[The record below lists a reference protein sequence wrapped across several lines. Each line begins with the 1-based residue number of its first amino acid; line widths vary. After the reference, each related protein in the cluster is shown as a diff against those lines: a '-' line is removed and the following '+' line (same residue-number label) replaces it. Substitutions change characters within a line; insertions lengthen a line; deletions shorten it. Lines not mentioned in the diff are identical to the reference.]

1 MTASSG
7 ALFADPFHE
16 EFGTWMWG
24 YTPYGGGDFGE
35 VAAVAA
41 AVGDGDDSAF
51 FDAWV
56 SAGDRLRAEA
66 DASAEVGRL
75 GASDLYLRASAFY
88 ASAYHPL
95 FGAPVDPRLLDG
107 FRRQIQAFD
116 AGLALRGVQPAAVE
130 SGDARIPAYLIPAF
144 GHEDEVR
151 PLIILVNGYDA
162 TVTDSYFASAVAA
175 LRRGYHCLVFDG
187 PGQGAVLFE
196 QGIPMRPDWEVVV
209 SAVIDHALTS
219 PIVDP
224 DRIVVSGW
232 SLGGYLAPRAASGDS
247 RIAACI
253 ADPGQWDLGAGLA
266 GFARQ
271 LGATEDEAANLMS
284 LDDAAVDRLMSVI
297 EGNRKLR
304 WSIIQR
310 GFWVNGVND
319 LRGFLA
325 KSAEYRIDD
334 PGAIRCPV
342 LLTRA
347 EGDPI
352 ASAVPA
358 FASALHDATV
368 LEFTAAEGAGGHCS
382 MRNRSLLNRR
392 VLDWLDDTLSL
403 RSQ

>member
-1 MTASSG
+1 
-7 ALFADPFHE
+7 
-16 EFGTWMWG
+16 MWG
-24 YTPYGGGDFGE
+24 YTPSGGGDHGE

-41 AVGDGDDSAF
+41 AVGDGDDGAF

-66 DASAEVGRL
+66 DAAAARGRQS
-75 GASDLYLRASAFY
+75 ASDLYLRASAFY

-95 FGAPVDPRLLDG
+95 FGDPVDPRLLEG
-107 FRRQIQAFD
+107 FRRQISAFD
-116 AGLALRGVQPAAVE
+116 AGLALRGVQPASVAL
-130 SGDARIPAYLIPAF
+130 GDARIPVYLIPAV

-151 PLIILVNGYDA
+151 PLLILVNGYDA
-162 TVTDSYFASAVAA
+162 TVTDSYFAAAVAA
-175 LRRGYHCLVFDG
+175 LQRGYHCLLFDG

-196 QGIPMRPDWEVVV
+196 QGVPMRPDWEVVV
-209 SAVIDHALTS
+209 SAVIDHARTS
-219 PIVDP
+219 PLVDP

-271 LGATEDEAANLMS
+271 LGATEDEAANLLT
-284 LDDAAVDRLMSVI
+284 LDDSVLDRLMGVI
-297 EGNRKLR
+297 ESNRKLR

-310 GFWVNGVND
+310 GFWVNGVSD
-319 LRGFLA
+319 LRSFLA

-334 PGAIRCPV
+334 VDAIRCPV
-342 LLTRA
+342 LLTQA

-352 ASAVPA
+352 AAAVPA
-358 FASALHDATV
+358 FAAALHDATV
-368 LEFTAAEGAGGHCS
+368 LELTAAEGAGGHCS

-392 VLDWLDDTLSL
+392 VLDWLDDTLA
-403 RSQ
+403 R

>member
-1 MTASSG
+1 MSASPG

-24 YTPYGGGDFGE
+24 YTPYGGGGYGE

-41 AVGDGDDSAF
+41 AVGEGDDGAF

-66 DASAEVGRL
+66 EESEAMGRRS
-75 GASDLYLRASAFY
+75 ASDLYLRASAFY

-95 FGAPVDPRLLDG
+95 FGDPVDPRLLEG
-107 FRRQIQAFD
+107 FRRQIEAFE
-116 AGLALRGVQPAAVE
+116 AGLALRGVHPVAVE
-130 SGDARIPAYLIPAF
+130 VDEARIPAYLIPAF
-144 GHEDEVR
+144 GREDEVR
-151 PLIILVNGYDA
+151 PLLILVNGYDA

-175 LRRGYHCLVFDG
+175 LQRGYHCLVFDG

-196 QGIPMRPDWEVVV
+196 QGVPMRPDWEVVV
-209 SAVIDHALTS
+209 SAVIDYALTS

-224 DRIVVSGW
+224 DRIVISGW

-271 LGATEDEAANLMS
+271 LGATDDEAANLTS
-284 LDDAAVDRLMSVI
+284 LDDAVLDRLMSAI
-297 EGNRKLR
+297 ESNRKLR
-304 WSIIQR
+304 WSIVQR
-310 GFWVNGVND
+310 GFWVNGVSD
-319 LRGFLA
+319 LRSFLA

-334 PGAIRCPV
+334 VDAIRCPV
-342 LLTRA
+342 LLTQA

-358 FASALHDATV
+358 FAAALHDVTV
-368 LEFTAAEGAGGHCS
+368 VEFTSAEGAGGHCS
-382 MRNRSLLNRR
+382 MRNRSTLNRR
-392 VLDWLDDTLSL
+392 VLDWLDDTLGL
-403 RSQ
+403 D